1 MQVPGRGRMAWFGA
15 ASAVVLMTA
24 TGCHSAYVEATVTNH
39 TASRISL
46 VEVDYPSASFGTQ
59 NLMPG
64 QQFHYRFKVLGSG
77 PVKVTYTDAAE
88 KEHKASGPSLREGNE
103 GPLEIVIADGGVSWV
118 PASFPASR

>member
-1 MQVPGRGRMAWFGA
+1 MGWVGL
-15 ASAVVLMTA
+15 ASAWVLMAA

-39 TASRISL
+39 TAKTISL

-59 NLMPG
+59 NLKPG
-64 QQFHYRFKVLGSG
+64 QVFHYKFKVLGSG
-77 PVKVTYTDAAE
+77 PVKVTYTDTAE
-88 KEHKASGPSLREGNE
+88 KEHKASGPSLSEGNE